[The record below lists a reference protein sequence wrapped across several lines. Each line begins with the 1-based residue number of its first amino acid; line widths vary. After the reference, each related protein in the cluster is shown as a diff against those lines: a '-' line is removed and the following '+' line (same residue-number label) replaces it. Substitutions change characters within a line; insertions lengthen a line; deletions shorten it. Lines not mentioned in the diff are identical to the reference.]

1 MVSNKHRSTYEEGKL
16 GDFDYIIV
24 GGGSSGA
31 TLAGRLSSNPSVKVL
46 LLEAG
51 PSDGSL
57 KIKVPLGYGSLFYDQ
72 KFNWKYETEPEAELN
87 GRKMYWPRGKVLGGS
102 SAINAMVYVRG
113 HQNDFKDWE
122 KVAPSWSWSNVE
134 PLFKKIEAWKGKSSS
149 ARGSSGPVGVSNV
162 ERDVHQLTNKYLEAG
177 QELGFPLNGDYNGSH
192 MEGVSVYQT
201 TIANGLRVS
210 SASAYISKRNSGR
223 NLRVITNAHVTK
235 LIFDGR
241 RATGV
246 CFSQG
251 NRETTV
257 LTDGEVILSAGA
269 LNSPHL
275 LYLSGLGP
283 ANELQPHGISVL
295 QDMPHVGRH
304 LQDHIGVDFTLAV
317 NRPSLNQKLR
327 PVLGKFLV
335 GLEYLFFKSGP
346 LAMSLNQAGGF
357 VKSDPSLEA
366 PDLQLY
372 FSPLSYS
379 TAPQGKRPLMN
390 PDPYPAVRLGFN
402 PTKPTS
408 EGWISLKSSDPF
420 ESPKFVGNYLSTEED
435 KKVMISGMHLMRKFL
450 KTKAM
455 RDIVEEELSPGSD
468 FNDDKS
474 FMDFARSEGGTVF
487 HQCGTCR
494 MGKDISSSVVDE
506 SLRVHGIDG
515 LRVADASIFPRITT
529 GNTNAPSIMVGEKA
543 ADIILAEQKI

>member
-1 MVSNKHRSTYEEGKL
+1 MVSNKHRLAYEEGKL

-87 GRKMYWPRGKVLGGS
+87 GRRMYWPRGKVLGGS

-113 HQNDFKDWE
+113 HQNDFEDWA

-162 ERDVHQLTNKYLEAG
+162 ERDVHPLTNKYLEAG
-177 QELGFPLNGDYNGSH
+177 QELGFPLNRDYNGSH

-241 RATGV
+241 RAIGV

-257 LTDGEVILSAGA
+257 LTHGEVILSAGA

-327 PVLGKFLV
+327 PVLGKFMV

-357 VKSDPSLEA
+357 VKSDPSLEI

-379 TAPQGKRPLMN
+379 TAPQGKRPLMS

-408 EGWISLKSSDPF
+408 EGWISLKSSNPF

-506 SLRVHGIDG
+506 SLKVHGIDG

>member
-72 KFNWKYETEPEAELN
+72 KFNWKYETEPEAELT

-113 HQNDFKDWE
+113 HQNDFKDWA

-162 ERDVHQLTNKYLEAG
+162 ERDVHPLTNKYLEAG
-177 QELGFPLNGDYNGSH
+177 QELGFPLNRDYNGSH

-201 TIANGLRVS
+201 TIADGLRVS
-210 SASAYISKRNSGR
+210 SARAYISKKNSNR
-223 NLRVITNAHVTK
+223 NLKVITNAYVTK

-357 VKSDPSLEA
+357 VKSDPSLEI

-379 TAPQGKRPLMN
+379 TAPQGKRPLMS

-420 ESPKFVGNYLSTEED
+420 ESPKFIGNYLSTEED
-435 KKVMISGMHLMRKFL
+435 KKVMIFGMHLMRKFL

-506 SLRVHGIDG
+506 SLKVHGIDG

>member
-1 MVSNKHRSTYEEGKL
+1 M
-16 GDFDYIIV
+16 GDFDYIVV

-31 TLAGRLSSNPSVKVL
+31 TLAGRLAEDPTLKVL

-87 GRKMYWPRGKVLGGS
+87 GRRMYWPRGKVLGGS

-113 HQNDFKDWE
+113 HQNDFKDWV

-162 ERDVHQLTNKYLEAG
+162 ERDVHPLTNKYLEAG
-177 QELGFPLNGDYNGSH
+177 QELGFPLNRDYNGSH

-357 VKSDPSLEA
+357 VKSDPSSEI

-379 TAPQGKRPLMN
+379 TAPQGKRPLMS

-506 SLRVHGIDG
+506 SLKVHGIDG

>member
-1 MVSNKHRSTYEEGKL
+1 MVSNKHRSAYEEGKL

-72 KFNWKYETEPEAELN
+72 KFNWKYETEPEAELT

-113 HQNDFKDWE
+113 HKNDFNDWA

-162 ERDVHQLTNKYLEAG
+162 ERDVHPLTNKYLEAG
-177 QELGFPLNGDYNGSH
+177 QELGFPLNRDYNGSD

-241 RATGV
+241 RAKGV

-295 QDMPHVGRH
+295 QDIPHVGRH

-357 VKSDPSLEA
+357 VKSDPSLEI

-379 TAPQGKRPLMN
+379 TAPQGKRPLMS

-506 SLRVHGIDG
+506 SLKVHGIDG

>member
-51 PSDGSL
+51 PSGESL

-162 ERDVHQLTNKYLEAG
+162 ERDVHPLTNKYLEAG
-177 QELGFPLNGDYNGSH
+177 QELGFPLNSDYNGSH

-241 RATGV
+241 RAIGV

-257 LTDGEVILSAGA
+257 LTHGEVILSAGA

-379 TAPQGKRPLMN
+379 TAPQGKRPLMS

-420 ESPKFVGNYLSTEED
+420 ESPKFIGNYLSTEED

-506 SLRVHGIDG
+506 SLKVHGIDG

>member
-1 MVSNKHRSTYEEGKL
+1 MVSNRHRSAYEEGKL
-16 GDFDYIIV
+16 SDFDYIIV

-31 TLAGRLSSNPSVKVL
+31 TLAGRLSSNPSIKVL

-113 HQNDFKDWE
+113 HQNDFKDWA

-134 PLFKKIEAWKGKSSS
+134 PLFKKIEAWKGESSS
-149 ARGSSGPVGVSNV
+149 ARGDSGPVGVSNV
-162 ERDVHQLTNKYLEAG
+162 ERDVHPLTNKYLEAG
-177 QELGFPLNGDYNGSH
+177 QELGFPLNRDYNGSH

-223 NLRVITNAHVTK
+223 NLRVIPNAHVTK

-241 RATGV
+241 RAKGV

-251 NRETTV
+251 NRETTF

-379 TAPQGKRPLMN
+379 TAPQGKRPLMS

-506 SLRVHGIDG
+506 SLKVHGIDG
-515 LRVADASIFPRITT
+515 LRIADASIFPRITT

>member
-1 MVSNKHRSTYEEGKL
+1 VVSNKHRSAYEEGKL

-31 TLAGRLSSNPSVKVL
+31 TLAGRLSSNPSIKVL

-72 KFNWKYETEPEAELN
+72 KFNWKYETEPEAELT

-113 HQNDFKDWE
+113 HQNDFKDWA

-162 ERDVHQLTNKYLEAG
+162 ERDVHPLTNKYLEAG
-177 QELGFPLNGDYNGSH
+177 QELGFPLNSDYNGSH

-241 RATGV
+241 RAKGV

-283 ANELQPHGISVL
+283 ANELKPHGISVL

-357 VKSDPSLEA
+357 VKSDPSLEI

-379 TAPQGKRPLMN
+379 TAPQGKRPLMS

-506 SLRVHGIDG
+506 SLKVHGIDG

>member
-1 MVSNKHRSTYEEGKL
+1 MVSNKHRSAYEEGKL

-72 KFNWKYETEPEAELN
+72 KFNWKYETEPEAELT

-113 HQNDFKDWE
+113 HQNDFKDWA

-162 ERDVHQLTNKYLEAG
+162 ERDVHPLTNKYLEAG

-210 SASAYISKRNSGR
+210 SASAYISKRNTGR

-357 VKSDPSLEA
+357 VKSDPSLEI

-379 TAPQGKRPLMN
+379 TAPQGKRPLMS

-506 SLRVHGIDG
+506 SLKVHGIDG

>member
-1 MVSNKHRSTYEEGKL
+1 VVSNKHRSAYEEGKL

-31 TLAGRLSSNPSVKVL
+31 TLAGRLSSNPSIKVL

-72 KFNWKYETEPEAELN
+72 KFNWKYETEPEAELT

-113 HQNDFKDWE
+113 HQNDFKDWA

-162 ERDVHQLTNKYLEAG
+162 ERDVHPLTNKYLEAG
-177 QELGFPLNGDYNGSH
+177 QELGFPLNSDYNGSH

-241 RATGV
+241 RAIGV

-357 VKSDPSLEA
+357 VKSDPSLEI

-379 TAPQGKRPLMN
+379 TAPQGKRPLMS

-506 SLRVHGIDG
+506 SLKVHGIDG

>member
-1 MVSNKHRSTYEEGKL
+1 L
-16 GDFDYIIV
+16 GDFDYIVV

-31 TLAGRLSSNPSVKVL
+31 TLAGRLSADPSLKVL

-87 GRKMYWPRGKVLGGS
+87 GRRMYWPRGKVLGGS

-113 HQNDFKDWE
+113 HQNDFKDWA

-162 ERDVHQLTNKYLEAG
+162 ERDVHPLTNKYLEAG
-177 QELGFPLNGDYNGSH
+177 QELGFPLNRDYNGSH

-241 RATGV
+241 RAIGV

-357 VKSDPSLEA
+357 VKSDPSLEV

-379 TAPQGKRPLMN
+379 TAPQGKRPLMS

-506 SLRVHGIDG
+506 SLKVHGIDG
-515 LRVADASIFPRITT
+515 LRVVDASIFPRITT

>member
-1 MVSNKHRSTYEEGKL
+1 VVSNKHRSAYEEGKL

-72 KFNWKYETEPEAELN
+72 KFNWKYETEPEAELT

-113 HQNDFKDWE
+113 HKNDFNDWA

-162 ERDVHQLTNKYLEAG
+162 ERDVHPLTNKYLEAG
-177 QELGFPLNGDYNGSH
+177 QELGFPLNRDYNGSN

-241 RATGV
+241 RAKGV

-295 QDMPHVGRH
+295 QDIPHVGRH

-335 GLEYLFFKSGP
+335 GLEYLFFKAGP

-357 VKSDPSLEA
+357 VKSDPSLEI

-379 TAPQGKRPLMN
+379 TAPQGKRPLMS

-506 SLRVHGIDG
+506 SLKVHGIDG

>member
-113 HQNDFKDWE
+113 HQNDFKDWA

-134 PLFKKIEAWKGKSSS
+134 PLFKKIEAWKGEYSS
-149 ARGSSGPVGVSNV
+149 ARGGSGPVGVSNV
-162 ERDVHQLTNKYLEAG
+162 ERDVHPLTNKYLEAG
-177 QELGFPLNGDYNGSH
+177 QELGFPLNRDYNGSH

-241 RATGV
+241 RAIGV

-335 GLEYLFFKSGP
+335 GMEYLFFKSGP

-379 TAPQGKRPLMN
+379 TAPQGKRPLMS

-506 SLRVHGIDG
+506 SLKVHGIDG

>member
-87 GRKMYWPRGKVLGGS
+87 GRRMYWPRGKVLGGS

-113 HQNDFKDWE
+113 HQNDFKDWA

-162 ERDVHQLTNKYLEAG
+162 ERDVHPLTNKYLEAG

-357 VKSDPSLEA
+357 VKSDPSLEI

-379 TAPQGKRPLMN
+379 TAPQGKRPLMS

-506 SLRVHGIDG
+506 SLKVHGIDG

>member
-162 ERDVHQLTNKYLEAG
+162 ERDVHPLTNKYLEAG

-379 TAPQGKRPLMN
+379 TAPQGKRPLMS

-506 SLRVHGIDG
+506 SLKVHGIDG

>member
-1 MVSNKHRSTYEEGKL
+1 VVSNKHRSAYEEGKL

-72 KFNWKYETEPEAELN
+72 KFNWKYETEPEAELT

-113 HQNDFKDWE
+113 HQNDFKDWA

-162 ERDVHQLTNKYLEAG
+162 ERDVHPLTNKYLEAG

-241 RATGV
+241 RAIGV

-379 TAPQGKRPLMN
+379 TAPQGKRPLMS

-506 SLRVHGIDG
+506 SLKVHGIDG

>member
-1 MVSNKHRSTYEEGKL
+1 MVSNKHRSAYEEEKL

-72 KFNWKYETEPEAELN
+72 KFNWKYETEPEAELT

-113 HQNDFKDWE
+113 HQNDFKDWA

-162 ERDVHQLTNKYLEAG
+162 ERDVHPLTNKYLEAG
-177 QELGFPLNGDYNGSH
+177 QELGFPLNRDYNGSH

-241 RATGV
+241 RAIGV

-357 VKSDPSLEA
+357 VKSDPSLEI

-379 TAPQGKRPLMN
+379 TAPQGKRPLMS

-506 SLRVHGIDG
+506 SLKVHGIDG

>member
-87 GRKMYWPRGKVLGGS
+87 GRRMYWPRGKVLGGS

-113 HQNDFKDWE
+113 HQNDFKDWA

-162 ERDVHQLTNKYLEAG
+162 ERDVHPLTNKYLEAG
-177 QELGFPLNGDYNGSH
+177 QELGFPLNRDYNGSH

-379 TAPQGKRPLMN
+379 TAPQGKRPLMS

-420 ESPKFVGNYLSTEED
+420 ESPKFIGNYLSTEED

-506 SLRVHGIDG
+506 SLKVHGIDG

>member
-24 GGGSSGA
+24 GSGSSGA

-87 GRKMYWPRGKVLGGS
+87 GRRMYWPRGKVLGGS

-162 ERDVHQLTNKYLEAG
+162 ERDVHPLTNKYLEAG

-357 VKSDPSLEA
+357 VKSDPSLEI

-379 TAPQGKRPLMN
+379 TAPQGKRPLMS

>member
-113 HQNDFKDWE
+113 HQNDFKDWA

-162 ERDVHQLTNKYLEAG
+162 ERDVHPLTNKYLEAG

-379 TAPQGKRPLMN
+379 TAPQGKRPLMS

-506 SLRVHGIDG
+506 SLKVHGIDG

>member
-1 MVSNKHRSTYEEGKL
+1 MVSNKHRSAYEEGKL

-57 KIKVPLGYGSLFYDQ
+57 KIKVPLGYGSLFYDR

-87 GRKMYWPRGKVLGGS
+87 GRRMYWPRGKVLGGS

-113 HQNDFKDWE
+113 HQNDFKDWA

-162 ERDVHQLTNKYLEAG
+162 ERDVHPLTNKYLEAG

-210 SASAYISKRNSGR
+210 SASAYISKRNSSR

-241 RATGV
+241 RAIGV

-335 GLEYLFFKSGP
+335 GLEYLFFRSGP

-357 VKSDPSLEA
+357 VKSDPSLEI

-379 TAPQGKRPLMN
+379 TAPQGKRPLMS

-506 SLRVHGIDG
+506 SLKVHGIDG

>member
-1 MVSNKHRSTYEEGKL
+1 MVSNKHRSAYEEGKL

-87 GRKMYWPRGKVLGGS
+87 GRRMYWPRGKVLGGS

-113 HQNDFKDWE
+113 HQNDFKDWA

-162 ERDVHQLTNKYLEAG
+162 ERDVHPLTNKYLEAG
-177 QELGFPLNGDYNGSH
+177 QELGFPLNRDYNGSH

-357 VKSDPSLEA
+357 VKSDPSLEI

-379 TAPQGKRPLMN
+379 TAPQGKRPLMS

-506 SLRVHGIDG
+506 SLKVHGIDG

>member
-134 PLFKKIEAWKGKSSS
+134 TLFKKIEAWKGKSSS

-162 ERDVHQLTNKYLEAG
+162 ERDVHPLTIKYLEAG

-241 RATGV
+241 RAIGV

-335 GLEYLFFKSGP
+335 GLEYLFFRSGP

-357 VKSDPSLEA
+357 VKSNPSLEI

-379 TAPQGKRPLMN
+379 TAPQDKRPLMS

-408 EGWISLKSSDPF
+408 EGWISLKSSGPF

-506 SLRVHGIDG
+506 SLKVHGIDG

>member
-1 MVSNKHRSTYEEGKL
+1 MVSNKHRSAYEEGKL

-113 HQNDFKDWE
+113 HQNDFKDWA

-162 ERDVHQLTNKYLEAG
+162 ERDVHPLTNKYLEAG
-177 QELGFPLNGDYNGSH
+177 QELGFPLNRDYNGSH

-210 SASAYISKRNSGR
+210 SASAYISKRNTGK

-357 VKSDPSLEA
+357 VKSDPSLET

-379 TAPQGKRPLMN
+379 TAPQGKRPLMS

-506 SLRVHGIDG
+506 SLKVHGIDG

>member
-162 ERDVHQLTNKYLEAG
+162 ERDVHPLTNKYLEAG

-210 SASAYISKRNSGR
+210 SASAYISKRNSSR
-223 NLRVITNAHVTK
+223 NLKVITNAHVTK

-357 VKSDPSLEA
+357 VKSDPSLEI

-379 TAPQGKRPLMN
+379 TAPQGKRPLMS

-506 SLRVHGIDG
+506 SLKVHGIDG

>member
-113 HQNDFKDWE
+113 HQNDFKDWA

-162 ERDVHQLTNKYLEAG
+162 ERDVHPLTNKYLEAG
-177 QELGFPLNGDYNGSH
+177 QELGFPLNRDYNGSH

-241 RATGV
+241 RAIGV

-357 VKSDPSLEA
+357 VKSDPSLEI

-379 TAPQGKRPLMN
+379 TAPQGKRPLMS

-506 SLRVHGIDG
+506 SLKVHGIDG

>member
-1 MVSNKHRSTYEEGKL
+1 MVSNKHRSNYEEGKL

-72 KFNWKYETEPEAELN
+72 KFNWKYETEPEAELT

-113 HQNDFKDWE
+113 HKNDFNDWA

-162 ERDVHQLTNKYLEAG
+162 ERDVHPLTNKYLEAG
-177 QELGFPLNGDYNGSH
+177 QELGFPLNRDYNGSN

-241 RATGV
+241 RAKGV

-295 QDMPHVGRH
+295 QDIPHVGRH

-335 GLEYLFFKSGP
+335 GLEYLFFKAGP

-357 VKSDPSLEA
+357 VKSDPSLEI

-379 TAPQGKRPLMN
+379 TAPQGKRPLMS

-506 SLRVHGIDG
+506 SLKVHGIDG

>member
-1 MVSNKHRSTYEEGKL
+1 MVSNKHRSAYEEGKL

-87 GRKMYWPRGKVLGGS
+87 GRRMYWPRGKVLGGS

-113 HQNDFKDWE
+113 HQNDFEDWA
-122 KVAPSWSWSNVE
+122 KVAPGWSWSNVE
-134 PLFKKIEAWKGKSSS
+134 PLFKKIEDWKGESSS
-149 ARGSSGPVGVSNV
+149 ARGGSGPVGVSNV
-162 ERDVHQLTNKYLEAG
+162 ERDVHPLTNKYLEAG
-177 QELGFPLNGDYNGSH
+177 QELGFPLNRDYNGSH

-201 TIANGLRVS
+201 TIADGLRVS
-210 SASAYISKRNSGR
+210 SASAYISKRNSNR
-223 NLRVITNAHVTK
+223 NLKVIPNAHVTK

-241 RATGV
+241 RAIGV
-246 CFSQG
+246 CFSKG
-251 NRETTV
+251 NRDTTV
-257 LTDGEVILSAGA
+257 LTDGEIILSAGA

-327 PVLGKFLV
+327 PVLGKFMV

-379 TAPQGKRPLMN
+379 TAPQGKRPLMS

-455 RDIVEEELSPGSD
+455 KNIVEEELSPGSD

-506 SLRVHGIDG
+506 SLKVHGIDG
-515 LRVADASIFPRITT
+515 LRVVDASIFPRITT

>member
-1 MVSNKHRSTYEEGKL
+1 VVSNKHRSTYEEGKL

-87 GRKMYWPRGKVLGGS
+87 GRRMYWPRGKVLGGS

-113 HQNDFKDWE
+113 HQNDFKDWA

-162 ERDVHQLTNKYLEAG
+162 ERDVHPLTNKYLEAG

-241 RATGV
+241 RAIGV

-357 VKSDPSLEA
+357 VKSDPSLEI

-379 TAPQGKRPLMN
+379 TAPQGKRPLMS

-506 SLRVHGIDG
+506 SLKVHGIDG

>member
-1 MVSNKHRSTYEEGKL
+1 MVSNKHRSAYEEGKL

-87 GRKMYWPRGKVLGGS
+87 GRRMYWPRGKVLGGS

-113 HQNDFKDWE
+113 HQNDFKDWA

-162 ERDVHQLTNKYLEAG
+162 ERDVHPLTNKYLEAG
-177 QELGFPLNGDYNGSH
+177 QELGFPLNSDYNGSH

-241 RATGV
+241 RAIGV

-257 LTDGEVILSAGA
+257 LTHGEVILSAGA

-379 TAPQGKRPLMN
+379 TAPQGKRPLMS

-506 SLRVHGIDG
+506 SLKVHGIDG

>member
-1 MVSNKHRSTYEEGKL
+1 M
-16 GDFDYIIV
+16 GDFDYIVV

-31 TLAGRLSSNPSVKVL
+31 TLAGRLAEDPTLKVL

-72 KFNWKYETEPEAELN
+72 KFNWKYETEPEAELT

-113 HQNDFKDWE
+113 HQNDFQDWA

-149 ARGSSGPVGVSNV
+149 VRGSSGPVGVSNV
-162 ERDVHQLTNKYLEAG
+162 ERDVHPLTNKYLEAG
-177 QELGFPLNGDYNGSH
+177 QELGFPLNRDYNGSH

-241 RATGV
+241 RAIGV

-357 VKSDPSLEA
+357 VKSNPSLEI

-379 TAPQGKRPLMN
+379 TAPQGKRPLMS

-506 SLRVHGIDG
+506 SLKVHGIDG

>member
-1 MVSNKHRSTYEEGKL
+1 MVSNKHRSAYEEEKL

-87 GRKMYWPRGKVLGGS
+87 GRRMYWPRGKVLGGS

-113 HQNDFKDWE
+113 HQNDFKDWA

-162 ERDVHQLTNKYLEAG
+162 ERDVHPLTNKYLEAG
-177 QELGFPLNGDYNGSH
+177 QELGFPLNSDYNGSH

-241 RATGV
+241 RAIGV

-379 TAPQGKRPLMN
+379 TAPQGKRPLMS

>member
-87 GRKMYWPRGKVLGGS
+87 GRRMYWPRGKVLGGS

-113 HQNDFKDWE
+113 HQNDFKDWA

-162 ERDVHQLTNKYLEAG
+162 ERDVHPLTNKYLEAG

-210 SASAYISKRNSGR
+210 SASAYISKRNSGK

-269 LNSPHL
+269 LNSPQL

-283 ANELQPHGISVL
+283 ASELQPHGISVL

-357 VKSDPSLEA
+357 VKSDPSLEI

-379 TAPQGKRPLMN
+379 TAPQGKRPLMS

-506 SLRVHGIDG
+506 SLKVHGIDG

>member
-113 HQNDFKDWE
+113 HQNDFKDWA

-162 ERDVHQLTNKYLEAG
+162 ERDVHPLTNKYLEAG

-357 VKSDPSLEA
+357 VKSDPSLEV

-379 TAPQGKRPLMN
+379 TAPQGKRPLMS

-506 SLRVHGIDG
+506 SLKVHGIDG

>member
-87 GRKMYWPRGKVLGGS
+87 GRRMYWPRGKVLGGS

-113 HQNDFKDWE
+113 HQNDFKDWA

-134 PLFKKIEAWKGKSSS
+134 PLFKKIEAWKGEYSS
-149 ARGSSGPVGVSNV
+149 ARGGSGPVGVSNV
-162 ERDVHQLTNKYLEAG
+162 ERDVHPLTNKYLEAG
-177 QELGFPLNGDYNGSH
+177 QELGFPLNSDYNGSH

-241 RATGV
+241 RAIGV

-379 TAPQGKRPLMN
+379 TAPQGKRPLMS

-420 ESPKFVGNYLSTEED
+420 ESPKFIGNYLSTEED

-506 SLRVHGIDG
+506 SLKVHGIDG

>member
-1 MVSNKHRSTYEEGKL
+1 MVSNKHRSAYEEGKL
-16 GDFDYIIV
+16 GDFDYIII

-51 PSDGSL
+51 PSGESL

-87 GRKMYWPRGKVLGGS
+87 GRRMYWPRGKVLGGS

-113 HQNDFKDWE
+113 HQNDFKDWA

-162 ERDVHQLTNKYLEAG
+162 ERDVHPLTNKYLEAG
-177 QELGFPLNGDYNGSH
+177 QELGFPLNRDYNGSH

-241 RATGV
+241 RAIGV

-257 LTDGEVILSAGA
+257 LTHGEVILSAGA

-379 TAPQGKRPLMN
+379 TAPQGKRPLMS

-420 ESPKFVGNYLSTEED
+420 ESPKFIGNYLSTEED

-506 SLRVHGIDG
+506 SLKVHGIDG

>member
-72 KFNWKYETEPEAELN
+72 KFNWKYETEPEAELT

-113 HQNDFKDWE
+113 HQNDFKDWA

-162 ERDVHQLTNKYLEAG
+162 ERDVHPLTNKYLEAG
-177 QELGFPLNGDYNGSH
+177 QELGFPLNRDYNGSH

-241 RATGV
+241 RAIGV

-379 TAPQGKRPLMN
+379 TAPQGKRPLMS

-506 SLRVHGIDG
+506 SLKVHGIDG

>member
-1 MVSNKHRSTYEEGKL
+1 MVSNKHRSAYEEGKL

-72 KFNWKYETEPEAELN
+72 KFNWKYETEPEAELT

-113 HQNDFKDWE
+113 HKNDFNDWA

-162 ERDVHQLTNKYLEAG
+162 ERDVHPLTNKYLEAG
-177 QELGFPLNGDYNGSH
+177 QELGFPLNRDYNGSD

-241 RATGV
+241 RAKGV

-335 GLEYLFFKSGP
+335 GLEYLFFKAGP

-357 VKSDPSLEA
+357 VKSDPSLEI

-379 TAPQGKRPLMN
+379 TAPQGKRPLMS

-506 SLRVHGIDG
+506 SLKVHGIDG

>member
-1 MVSNKHRSTYEEGKL
+1 VVSNKHRSTYEEGKL

-113 HQNDFKDWE
+113 HKNDFNDWA

-162 ERDVHQLTNKYLEAG
+162 ERDVHPLTNKYLEAG
-177 QELGFPLNGDYNGSH
+177 QELGFPLNRDYNGSD

-241 RATGV
+241 RAKGV

-295 QDMPHVGRH
+295 QDIPHVGRH

-335 GLEYLFFKSGP
+335 GLEYLFFKAGP

-357 VKSDPSLEA
+357 VKSDPSLEI

-379 TAPQGKRPLMN
+379 TAPQGKRPLMS

-506 SLRVHGIDG
+506 SLKVHGIDG